1 MESLIWL
8 AVLLIVFFAL
18 VTGFLIFL
26 YLQTSKSLS
35 SATLGQLE
43 AVSALY
49 RDAESRSQ
57 EQQKASQKSS
67 SEAVILTLG
76 EIQKAHQQALQAVD
90 LSYTRALSG
99 TNQQTETL
107 SRILKDSLTL
117 LGTKDPIAYQMA
129 QGASSLPREQAG
141 ESYTAM
147 DETEEKRS
155 LEDFGRTFMERMV
168 NNASANNAPAGAQGA
183 SPFAEFTGEA
193 PWTSD

>member
-57 EQQKASQKSS
+57 SQQLASQKAS
-67 SEAVILTLG
+67 SEAVTLTLT
-76 EIQKAHQQALQAVD
+76 EIQKAHHQALQAVD
-90 LSYTRALSG
+90 LSYTRALNG

-129 QGASSLPREQAG
+129 QGASSLPRETPG

-147 DETEEKRS
+147 DETEEKRIA
-155 LEDFGRTFMERMV
+155 LDFGKVFLERMV
-168 NNASANNAPAGAQGA
+168 NNASANTAAGTPGA
-183 SPFAEFTGEA
+183 SPFAEFAGEA
-193 PWTSD
+193 PWASD

>member
-1 MESLIWL
+1 MDSLVWL
-8 AVLLIVFFAL
+8 TVLLIVFFAL

-26 YLQTSKSLS
+26 YLQTSRALS

-49 RDAESRSQ
+49 RDAEKRSQ
-57 EQQKASQKSS
+57 EQQQSSQKALA
-67 SEAVILTLG
+67 EAVTLTLG
-76 EIQKAHQQALQAVD
+76 EIQKSHQQALQSVD

-129 QGASSLPREQAG
+129 QGASSLPRETPGA
-141 ESYTAM
+141 SYTAM
-147 DETEEKRS
+147 DEAVENRAT
-155 LEDFGRTFMERMV
+155 EDFARNYLERMV
-168 NNASANNAPAGAQGA
+168 SNASANTAEGTPGA

>member
-8 AVLLIVFFAL
+8 AILLIVFFAL

-26 YLQTSKSLS
+26 YLQTSRALS

-49 RDAESRSQ
+49 RDAENRSQ
-57 EQQKASQKSS
+57 SQQLANQKSS
-67 SEAVILTLG
+67 AEAVALTLS
-76 EIQKAHQQALQAVD
+76 EIQKAHQQALQSVD

-129 QGASSLPREQAG
+129 MGASSLPRESAG

-147 DETEEKRS
+147 DETQENRATAEFAQVY
-155 LEDFGRTFMERMV
+155 LERMV
-168 NNASANNAPAGAQGA
+168 NNASANTPAGTPGA
-183 SPFAEFTGEA
+183 SPFGEFAGET
-193 PWTSD
+193 PWTGD